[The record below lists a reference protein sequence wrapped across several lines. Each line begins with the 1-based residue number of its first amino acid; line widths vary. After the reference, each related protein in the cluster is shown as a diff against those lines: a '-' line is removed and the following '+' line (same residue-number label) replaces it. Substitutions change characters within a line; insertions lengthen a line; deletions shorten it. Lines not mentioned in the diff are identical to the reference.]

1 MITEKFCLTR
11 DRLVLHQQL
20 ACYQSFCAIL
30 NGKDILVY
38 YHMDMKKLQLQLTG
52 HHSDISVMTFGKG
65 NKPVLC
71 SASNDYLIVW
81 DIESCQRRA
90 REGKIPVGTV
100 IGTLVGEVIHLSFSS
115 ADDKVAAC
123 TLDTVYVLNSK
134 KQETIS
140 SLTGHLG
147 SLTSAEFCS
156 WNNNILVTTSEDRTF
171 KVWDLQTES
180 VNYQSFVLSGSPLI
194 SVIFLPETQQFCIG
208 SLDGQVWC
216 FSLTNVEKC
225 HLVTKTD
232 LQKVEKRFRILQESL
247 GQQAGGTIQCP
258 SEVETAK
265 PILKMELSSLT
276 DTDEKKSWIC
286 IGSTNSLYM
295 LDLATAEL
303 LTVLYFK
310 DYPELSITM
319 AGAYST
325 SVSQADNS
333 ILLFVSSLFTPCLS
347 LLEINIC
354 DLQKTWVKGEGLSVF
369 PSSPPLPESPL
380 NAQLKK
386 KDVSIPKK
394 KAGIKDQSLVFN
406 TKVKSSGYTSAP
418 RRVMFTSKTNV
429 KKGLPS
435 KTTNA
440 KRFKVQDYPD
450 DCTVPTLS
458 RKEFVTSSKPVYT
471 MEYSGDGKQVLC
483 GLGDCSVLLCRSSL
497 TGKPTVYTGH
507 DKAVSSV
514 SWSLSRQWWLSAS
527 EDQTLR
533 IWTHKSPEPA
543 IVMGNKAFSKPI
555 RRAQFYYLD
564 KFILVASG
572 RLLHMYLYDIDTNHD
587 DIKRYQQHSAVKL
600 ATSLSISATEITAL
614 SSANDFLSYIV
625 LVCGSDRSIQMFDM
639 NRGAVAAELPDA
651 HSRAVHCITQNK
663 GSLFSV
669 QASDS
674 YNLFLTSAVTD
685 GIKIWD
691 LRSLRCVRRY
701 ENHVNRCHSCS
712 CALSP
717 CGHYIATGSEDNC
730 AYVYDVRSSSY
741 LHKLHKESSPV
752 LSVVFNPSTPELLT
766 GTLDGRLRL
775 FQPSTGQCLSSNT
788 STVA

>member
-1 MITEKFCLTR
+1 SSDFVNKQHYIEKFCLTR

-30 NGKDILVY
+30 NGKDILAY
-38 YHMDMKKLQLQLTG
+38 LLTIFFFIY
-52 HHSDISVMTFGKG
+52 DISVMTFGKG

-180 VNYQSFVLSGSPLI
+180 TVSVLGSPLI

-247 GQQAGGTIQCP
+247 GQQAGKDNTT
-258 SEVETAK
+258 EVSWNV
-265 PILKMELSSLT
+265 L
-276 DTDEKKSWIC
+276 SWIC

-310 DYPELSITM
+310 GMWRYVLGKFVKFFQELIYCLCTFFFSLFLIDYPELSITM

-333 ILLFVSSLFTPCLS
+333 VSTKQIYNRHLYNVSPYPLYYRAILH
-347 LLEINIC
+347 
-354 DLQKTWVKGEGLSVF
+354 VF
-369 PSSPPLPESPL
+369 
-380 NAQLKK
+380 
-386 KDVSIPKK
+386 
-394 KAGIKDQSLVFN
+394 
-406 TKVKSSGYTSAP
+406 
-418 RRVMFTSKTNV
+418 
-429 KKGLPS
+429 
-435 KTTNA
+435 
-440 KRFKVQDYPD
+440 
-450 DCTVPTLS
+450 
-458 RKEFVTSSKPVYT
+458 
-471 MEYSGDGKQVLC
+471 
-483 GLGDCSVLLCRSSL
+483 
-497 TGKPTVYTGH
+497 
-507 DKAVSSV
+507 
-514 SWSLSRQWWLSAS
+514 
-527 EDQTLR
+527 
-533 IWTHKSPEPA
+533 
-543 IVMGNKAFSKPI
+543 
-555 RRAQFYYLD
+555 
-564 KFILVASG
+564 
-572 RLLHMYLYDIDTNHD
+572 
-587 DIKRYQQHSAVKL
+587 
-600 ATSLSISATEITAL
+600 
-614 SSANDFLSYIV
+614 
-625 LVCGSDRSIQMFDM
+625 
-639 NRGAVAAELPDA
+639 
-651 HSRAVHCITQNK
+651 
-663 GSLFSV
+663 
-669 QASDS
+669 
-674 YNLFLTSAVTD
+674 
-685 GIKIWD
+685 
-691 LRSLRCVRRY
+691 
-701 ENHVNRCHSCS
+701 
-712 CALSP
+712 
-717 CGHYIATGSEDNC
+717 
-730 AYVYDVRSSSY
+730 
-741 LHKLHKESSPV
+741 
-752 LSVVFNPSTPELLT
+752 
-766 GTLDGRLRL
+766 
-775 FQPSTGQCLSSNT
+775 
-788 STVA
+788 